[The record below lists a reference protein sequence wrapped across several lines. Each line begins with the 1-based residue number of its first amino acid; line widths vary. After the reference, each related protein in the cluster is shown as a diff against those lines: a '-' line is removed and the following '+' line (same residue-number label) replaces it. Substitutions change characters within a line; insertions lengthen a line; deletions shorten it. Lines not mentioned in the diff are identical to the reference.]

1 MKGRAIVDI
10 SGTDNDWN
18 EIRNILIT
26 TCGQR
31 NDSLIIAEL
40 STATQGDLL
49 VRDFFNLIRD
59 MMMNLILAKTNGLTV
74 QQAAA
79 EEVNIKAMGLQRFI
93 DGLHTDLSTYTAA
106 KAPANLSDALKIA
119 LEREKSELKKQN
131 TVVNDQLVTKQDMFD
146 MLQKL
151 VLKDDLQKIELEC
164 HATIVT
170 IQIIWFVTVQIQN
183 SNNKLKPRIKI
194 KLVTGENFVLFITL
208 HRMTTVN
215 VGDLKKQTI
224 RKNSASFMS
233 FLVIQ
238 QTNVRQN

>member
-1 MKGRAIVDI
+1 MRDTAPDNVDQLRNIAVVAKGKVKGRARVDI

-40 STATQGDLL
+40 STATQGDLS

-59 MMMNLILAKTNGLTV
+59 MMMDLILAKTNGLTV

-79 EEVNIKAMGLQRFI
+79 EELNIKAMGLQRFI

-151 VLKDDLQKIELEC
+151 VLKDERNQPGRRPSKNRAGMSCYNCNDPNHLVRNCPPSKT
-164 HATIVT
+164 ATT
-170 IQIIWFVTVQIQN
+170 S
-183 SNNKLKPRIKI
+183 SN
-194 KLVTGENFVLFITL
+194 LVS
-208 HRMTTVN
+208 
-215 VGDLKKQTI
+215 K
-224 RKNSASFMS
+224 SSS
-233 FLVIQ
+233 
-238 QTNVRQN
+238 